1 MTGERAGRPQNS
13 ERTMARTRF
22 ALGRRRGP
30 ESRQGVIRW
39 LCAPR
44 MKRATSSPTSRSG
57 IQEGTS
63 GIGSRGRKSSWEMRA
78 EGRTTMKK
86 KVRWIFL
93 VVFSLAMAAGAVY
106 ADLKKG
112 FYSPAKLG
120 SLQQAA
126 PVEPLPDSNY
136 EASAYPAPAAN
147 LPPGGAP
154 QAAKFSSNT

>member
-1 MTGERAGRPQNS
+1 
-13 ERTMARTRF
+13 
-22 ALGRRRGP
+22 
-30 ESRQGVIRW
+30 
-39 LCAPR
+39 
-44 MKRATSSPTSRSG
+44 
-57 IQEGTS
+57 
-63 GIGSRGRKSSWEMRA
+63 
-78 EGRTTMKK
+78 MKK

-136 EASAYPAPAAN
+136 EASAYPVPAADLAPGEGLQDVQIYCN
-147 LPPGGAP
+147 TCHSPRYITMQPPLPGATWEAEVTKMNKAFGAGIP
-154 QAAKFSSNT
+154 EENTQKILLYLRAHYTAENRKQ